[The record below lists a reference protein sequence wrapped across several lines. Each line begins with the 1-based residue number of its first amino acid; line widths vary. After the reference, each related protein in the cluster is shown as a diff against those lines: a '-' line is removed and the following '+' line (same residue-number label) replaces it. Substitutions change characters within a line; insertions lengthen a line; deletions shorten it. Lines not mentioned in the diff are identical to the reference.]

1 MKSLKSRKLSSEA
14 PTDKMLKRYLQEI
27 GNIPLTTREEEK
39 KLAEEIKK
47 GNQQALN
54 RLVEGNLRFVV
65 KVAQDYVG
73 YGLSFADLITEGNL
87 GLIEAAKR
95 FDPSRGVKFVSYG
108 VWWIRQSIL
117 RGLSEQSRT
126 IRLPIKQGD
135 LLAKLNRIYHEYI
148 QEKGG
153 QEPSLE
159 DLADRLGMKEE
170 QLRQIL
176 EVAREPLSLDA
187 PMMEDDNATLMNIIS
202 SKNNL
207 GPEETLVNLTLI
219 EELNKLLNE
228 MNPRE
233 ALILRLRYGIGEEGP
248 MTLEQI
254 GKRLNLSR
262 ERIRQIEQQ
271 AKAKLKKRACAKSL
285 GDYLN

>member
-1 MKSLKSRKLSSEA
+1 MKSLKSRKLSSES
-14 PTDKMLKRYLQEI
+14 PSDKMLKRYLQEI

-65 KVAQDYVG
+65 KVAQDYLG

-159 DLADRLGMKEE
+159 DLAARLGMKEE

-187 PMMEDDNATLMNIIS
+187 PMLEDDNATLMNLIT

-219 EELNKLLNE
+219 EELDKLLNE

-271 AKAKLKKRACAKSL
+271 AKAKLKKRASAKSL

>member
-1 MKSLKSRKLSSEA
+1 
-14 PTDKMLKRYLQEI
+14 MLKRYLQEI

-65 KVAQDYVG
+65 KVAQDYMG

-187 PMMEDDNATLMNIIS
+187 PMMEDDNATLLNIIS

-219 EELNKLLNE
+219 EELDKLLNE

>member
-1 MKSLKSRKLSSEA
+1 MEIL
-14 PTDKMLKRYLQEI
+14 PDKMLRLYLHEI

-39 KLAEEIKK
+39 HLAGKIKK
-47 GNQQALN
+47 GDQKAFH
-54 RLVEGNLRFVV
+54 RLVEGNLRFVI
-65 KVAQDYVG
+65 KVAQDYLG

-87 GLIEAAKR
+87 GLMEAAKR
-95 FDPSRGVKFVSYG
+95 FDPSRGVKFVSYA

-135 LLAKLNRIYHEYI
+135 LLAKLNRLYHQFI
-148 QEKGG
+148 QEREGK
-153 QEPSLE
+153 EPTLK
-159 DLADRLGMKEE
+159 DLADRLGLKEE
-170 QLRQIL
+170 QIQQVL
-176 EVAREPLSLDA
+176 EVSREPLSLDA
-187 PMMEDDNATLMNIIS
+187 PMVDDESVNLMNVITN
-202 SKNNL
+202 KAGL
-207 GPEETLVNLTLI
+207 GPQEAFINQTLV
-219 EELNKLLNE
+219 EELEKLLNE

-233 ALILRLRYGIGEEGP
+233 AMILRLRYGIGDEGP
-248 MTLEQI
+248 LTLEQI

-271 AKAKLKKRACAKSL
+271 AKAKLKKRACTKSL

>member
-1 MKSLKSRKLSSEA
+1 MKGLKPRKLSSGT

-65 KVAQDYVG
+65 KVAQDYMG

-135 LLAKLNRIYHEYI
+135 LLAKLNRVYHEYI

-202 SKNNL
+202 SKSSL

-219 EELNKLLNE
+219 EELDKLLNE

-248 MTLEQI
+248 LTLEQI